1 MALHALAFFI
11 INSFAGKPI
20 FVIKCVFALRF
31 FVNNSHEFDKQ
42 KHLLLNNVLFTT
54 KTVMV

>member
-11 INSFAGKPI
+11 IGGKPI
-20 FVIKCVFALRF
+20 FVVKCVFALRF

-42 KHLLLNNVLFTT
+42 KLLLLT
-54 KTVMV
+54 MCC